1 MITNQQLRDAYLS
14 PQMQF
19 YFERKLA
26 PLPAYQVQV
35 RIEEA
40 LKFLNMAYD
49 CNGDIPVSKE
59 IDDVWHLWILET
71 AEYDLLCSR
80 LPHGA
85 FLHHS
90 SNDYALYTDPGAK
103 QRKIA
108 RSQGVAIL
116 ASYVMNYGPF
126 ASDRVKYWPFA
137 ARMMELLGWPLA
149 QLNGWLAVP
158 ASRETRVPE
167 IVS

>member
-14 PQMQF
+14 PQMAF

-26 PLPAYQVQV
+26 PLPTEDVRV

-40 LKFLNMAYD
+40 LKFLGMAAD
-49 CNGDIPVSKE
+49 CNGDIPVSNE
-59 IDDVWHLWILET
+59 IDEVWHLWILET

-80 LPHGA
+80 LPHGV

-103 QRKIA
+103 ERKTA
-108 RSQGVAIL
+108 RDAGVAIL
-116 ASYVMNYGPF
+116 ASYVLNYGPF
-126 ASDRVKYWPFA
+126 AIDRVKYWPFA
-137 ARMMELLGWPLA
+137 ARMMELMGWPLA
-149 QLNGWLAVP
+149 QLNDWLA
-158 ASRETRVPE
+158 ATRIAEVL
-167 IVS
+167 S